1 MDELARAWHCTHNLV
16 VKIGLA
22 GTLEL
27 SSPSDPPVRL
37 RVADGSQT
45 QSVDC
50 DPAVSQLKDELANGC
65 SPSYTVNTGTTCP
78 GSLGSTP
85 QPWSCVAAET
95 GSKTGHV
102 GPGLNQRVFGDE
114 KANSCTS
121 PNHWGGDIP
130 PGDPRVVYVF
140 VTPVGSFDGSGNDTK
155 PVLGLAA
162 FYLTGW
168 DRDPCADDDQPNDK
182 AEIVGRFIKYVET
195 PNEGGAGDDTCDLSS
210 LDVCA
215 AVLVE

>member
-1 MDELARAWHCTHNLV
+1 MHV
-16 VKIGLA
+16 
-22 GTLEL
+22 
-27 SSPSDPPVRL
+27 
-37 RVADGSQT
+37 
-45 QSVDC
+45 
-50 DPAVSQLKDELANGC
+50 
-65 SPSYTVNTGTTCP
+65 
-78 GSLGSTP
+78 P
-85 QPWSCVAAET
+85 QPLGRRHPC
-95 GSKTGHV
+95 G
-102 GPGLNQRVFGDE
+102 
-114 KANSCTS
+114 
-121 PNHWGGDIP
+121 
-130 PGDPRVVYVF
+130 GDPRIVYVF